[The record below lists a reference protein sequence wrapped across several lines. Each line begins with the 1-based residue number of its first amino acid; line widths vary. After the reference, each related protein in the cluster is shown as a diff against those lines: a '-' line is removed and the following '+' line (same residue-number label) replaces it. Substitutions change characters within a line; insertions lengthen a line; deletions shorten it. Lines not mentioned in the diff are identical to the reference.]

1 MKNCVIYKITSP
13 SNKIYIGQSI
23 NIQKRIKQYK
33 RLCCLTQKVLY
44 NSLKKYG
51 FDNHIFEIIE
61 ECDMSELN
69 IKERY
74 WQEYYNSLA
83 PNGLNSM
90 LTETNV
96 KKRVVSKETSLKLSN
111 SKKGYNNP
119 MYKVKK
125 SEEHKNKMSLLMK
138 NRVFTEEWKLKIS
151 ESKKGNKNSMY
162 GKKMTIETK
171 QLLKNALI
179 EKFSGFNNTRSRIV
193 LDLENGIFYYNV
205 KDASMYNN
213 INQNTLR
220 SMLIGNMKNK
230 TKFIFA

>member
-1 MKNCVIYKITSP
+1 MKNCVIYKIISP
-13 SNKIYIGQSI
+13 SNKIYIGQST
-23 NIQKRIKQYK
+23 NVEKRIKQYK

-61 ECDMSELN
+61 ECDIELLN
-69 IKERY
+69 ERERY
-74 WQEYYNSLA
+74 WQEYHNSLA

-90 LTETNV
+90 LTETNS
-96 KKRVVSKETSLKLSN
+96 KRRIVSKETSLKLSE
-111 SKKGYNNP
+111 SKKGDKNP
-119 MYKVKK
+119 MYNVKK

-138 NRVFTEEWKLKIS
+138 NRVFTEDWKLKIS
-151 ESKKGNKNSMY
+151 ESKRGIKNSMY
-162 GKKMTIETK
+162 GKKMTSERK

-193 LDLENGIFYYNV
+193 LDLEMGIFYYNV
-205 KDASMYNN
+205 KDASIYNN

-220 SMLIGNMKNK
+220 SMLLGNIKNK
-230 TKFIFA
+230 TKFIFT